1 MDPDF
6 VARLVQTTRLPSP
19 PAVAVRVLD
28 LVQDPRV
35 SVAALAGTLTLD
47 PSLSTRVLQTANS
60 SFYAQARTI
69 KSVSDA
75 IVILGL
81 NSVRTLALGFSLVD
95 NLRKHGHGGFDHD
108 TFWRRSL
115 VTAVAARAVAG
126 RLSPALKEEAFLA
139 GLLLK
144 LGVLAMSAQ
153 LGRAYDAAFRKA
165 AGDYGALCELELAA
179 FGATHDDVG
188 AALVEAWNLPSA
200 LGECIRHHE
209 QPEAAH
215 TDTAILVQAVSAG
228 DAAAELFSGRQP
240 DRALLAYRAAAERLG
255 LASDAA
261 DALLAE
267 IESTS
272 QAMEAVLNLPPGPR
286 LSSGQLLARAN
297 EILMQMS
304 MQAAQDAARL
314 AHQNRELATA
324 AATDPLTGAANRR
337 QFEECAEEQFRLAI
351 SYGATFSVAFIDLD
365 HFKLVNDT
373 AGHAAGDDLLVA
385 ITDALRATARGSDLV
400 ARVGGDEFA
409 VVMPSTKL
417 AEATIAGE
425 RLRTAIERA
434 GIAAGVTGSIGV
446 AEIDLHM
453 HHSASALI
461 ADADANAYAA
471 KGAGR
476 NRVSA
481 GARSAAA

>member
-1 MDPDF
+1 MDHDF

-108 TFWRRSL
+108 AFWRRSL
-115 VTAVAARAVAG
+115 VTAVGARAVAG
-126 RLSPALKEEAFLA
+126 RVSPTLKEEAFLG

-144 LGVLAMSAQ
+144 LGVLAMSAE
-153 LGRAYDAAFRKA
+153 LNRAYDAAFRKA
-165 AGDYGALCELELAA
+165 AGDYAVLCELELAA

-188 AALVEAWNLPSA
+188 AALVEAWNLPPA
-200 LGECIRHHE
+200 LGECMRHRG

-215 TDTAILVQAVSAG
+215 ADTAVLVQAVAAG
-228 DAAAELFSGRQP
+228 DAAAELFSGREP
-240 DRALLAYRAAAERLG
+240 DRALLAYRAAAARLG

-261 DALLAE
+261 EALLAE

-337 QFEECAEEQFRLAI
+337 QFEECTEEQFRLAI
-351 SYGATFSVAFIDLD
+351 SYGATFSVALIDLD

-373 AGHAAGDDLLVA
+373 AGHAAGDDLLIA

-417 AEATIAGE
+417 AEATIAAE

-434 GIAAGVTGSIGV
+434 GGATGVTGSIGV
-446 AEIDLHM
+446 AEIDLHT

-481 GARSAAA
+481 GARPAAA